1 LLLSERNKRCG
12 FPSPLTSTRKAEKH
26 HQTTLGKNAMAALR
40 RQAQERLY
48 CQGWINIKTLDVR
61 DGFLYS
67 NLFKGSIDAFRAGSA
82 YKY

>member
-1 LLLSERNKRCG
+1 
-12 FPSPLTSTRKAEKH
+12 
-26 HQTTLGKNAMAALR
+26 MAALR